1 MCMFCR
7 LLFVLLYFFFWPL
20 HCSASIYGFWLPLWY
35 LQTLLSSIYYLSA
48 FENWPDK
55 GVAFGERGLI
65 SGRGGNCI
73 MITPSYFLRCGFSLF
88 WTGTPLTMITLFD
101 WGGLSPALGLTGSV
115 SLSLGDFTVE
125 GWCSIVSCNDSLEFF
140 NSLSIWNYQAV
151 MYKNKINSIT
161 HYF

>member
-7 LLFVLLYFFFWPL
+7 LLFVLLYFLFWPL
-20 HCSASIYGFWLPLWY
+20 CCSASIYGFWLPLWY
-35 LQTLLSSIYYLSA
+35 LQTL
-48 FENWPDK
+48 
-55 GVAFGERGLI
+55 R
-65 SGRGGNCI
+65 RGNCI

-88 WTGTPLTMITLFD
+88 WTGTPLTMIMLFD

-151 MYKNKINSIT
+151 MCKNKINSINSLFLEYSKT
-161 HYF
+161 SINMIPK